1 MERLERLGSVRRVAR
16 TKDETD
22 QASVRR
28 EDHSEKIWTTTAEEI
43 ERLNSQRNIK

>member
-22 QASVRR
+22 QARVRR
-28 EDHSEKIWTTTAEEI
+28 EDHSERIWTTTEKEM
-43 ERLNSQRNIK
+43 ER